1 MKTIDEV
8 WLFKMLGES
17 IDLYMAREL
26 KFFFSFNNWEETDWS
41 NITEFVRSSRANAK
55 NSVKGITV

>member
-1 MKTIDEV
+1 
-8 WLFKMLGES
+8 MLGES

-55 NSVKGITV
+55 NSVKGFTV

>member
-1 MKTIDEV
+1 MLSIKHNQPVVKTIVVSNLKRAIKTIDEV

-26 KFFFSFNNWEETDWS
+26 KFFPFL
-41 NITEFVRSSRANAK
+41 
-55 NSVKGITV
+55 